1 VPARLGQAL
10 KLVRL
15 EQPIVL
21 EYGGGLGRGLDWDAS
36 CPDDT
41 TAHSL
46 ELQTRRAWQLQAPR
60 AGWRGVRAA
69 AEHQQRTVSNT
80 IHPGI
85 GRDAV
90 GGRRSARPIAVSAF
104 CNELLYF
111 FEI

>member
-1 VPARLGQAL
+1 M
-10 KLVRL
+10 RL

-46 ELQTRRAWQLQAPR
+46 ALQTRLAWQRQASR
-60 AGWRGVRAA
+60 AGWRGVQAA
-69 AEHQQRTVSNT
+69 VEHDQRRGPKA
-80 IHPGI
+80 IHAGI

-90 GGRRSARPIAVSAF
+90 WEERSARPVAVSVF